1 MSPLKLNYIH
11 LKNPSLEVFS
21 CNTLP
26 LSKRIN
32 LLHRLNP
39 VRRIRPSG
47 RHLTT
52 IGKELIQ
59 NEAAAIIELVKN
71 AYDADADQIKIQI
84 NLDEN
89 KKNVEIIIIDNGHGM
104 DLDTFL
110 HKWMVPSTDDKFI
123 RKQSPSKNRMMQG
136 RKGIGRYAV
145 ALLGNKL
152 SITTITKD
160 LNQVQADI
168 DWDEFNKV
176 RYLDEIKIEID
187 DRVLEYGEPGTKL
200 VIHGNEEYFKV
211 WDRDNIDILI
221 FELKKLISPLDS
233 KKNDFQIFLKLS
245 HDEASYTEIKPFPIV
260 DFFDYRISGEVFENG
275 KGELVYSC
283 QKEENLPD
291 IKISFDYYQ
300 PTKCGSLKF
309 DYRVYDLETDAL
321 KDLLIRTQKSGSN
334 SELSRQDIKGLLRKY
349 HGVGVFRNGFRIRP
363 LGDNGY
369 DWLEMN
375 LQRVNN
381 PSMRLSEN
389 QVIGYVRIQSEE
401 LSNLFEKS
409 ARDGLRENDAYKN
422 LVDIS
427 QQVLRHLEIYRFKY
441 RESSGKSRKKE
452 TIEEKLDNIL
462 SSENLSEKIQKTL
475 NNSNLESSIKEK
487 ISIDIIGLV
496 NEDNQKKNIE
506 LQFIKK
512 AIATYQGQATL
523 GKIVN
528 RLIHEGRRPLNY
540 FQNEIPNLKKWK
552 DKYNES
558 GNELHYAKVLERVDG
573 VLKNSKSFVLLFKK
587 IDPLATARRPN
598 RKNENLKKIIKGTL
612 NIFES
617 DLISNDIQVK
627 FTCSDTIEI
636 LCWDQDIAAIFF
648 NLIENSIYWMT
659 STNSSTKTL
668 EIIVNENNGILTD
681 IIFKDSGP
689 GIKAEDIES
698 EIIFNPEFS
707 GKPEGGSGLG
717 LAIAGEAAIRNNLKL
732 QSIENNGGALF
743 KMTLKGENNE

>member
-1 MSPLKLNYIH
+1 
-11 LKNPSLEVFS
+11 
-21 CNTLP
+21 
-26 LSKRIN
+26 
-32 LLHRLNP
+32 
-39 VRRIRPSG
+39 
-47 RHLTT
+47 
-52 IGKELIQ
+52 
-59 NEAAAIIELVKN
+59 
-71 AYDADADQIKIQI
+71 
-84 NLDEN
+84 
-89 KKNVEIIIIDNGHGM
+89 
-104 DLDTFL
+104 
-110 HKWMVPSTDDKFI
+110 
-123 RKQSPSKNRMMQG
+123 
-136 RKGIGRYAV
+136 
-145 ALLGNKL
+145 
-152 SITTITKD
+152 
-160 LNQVQADI
+160 
-168 DWDEFNKV
+168 
-176 RYLDEIKIEID
+176 
-187 DRVLEYGEPGTKL
+187 
-200 VIHGNEEYFKV
+200 
-211 WDRDNIDILI
+211 
-221 FELKKLISPLDS
+221 
-233 KKNDFQIFLKLS
+233 
-245 HDEASYTEIKPFPIV
+245 
-260 DFFDYRISGEVFENG
+260 
-275 KGELVYSC
+275 
-283 QKEENLPD
+283 
-291 IKISFDYYQ
+291 
-300 PTKCGSLKF
+300 
-309 DYRVYDLETDAL
+309 
-321 KDLLIRTQKSGSN
+321 
-334 SELSRQDIKGLLRKY
+334 
-349 HGVGVFRNGFRIRP
+349 
-363 LGDNGY
+363 
-369 DWLEMN
+369 
-375 LQRVNN
+375 
-381 PSMRLSEN
+381 MRLSEN

-487 ISIDIIGLV
+487 ISNDIIGLV